1 MKVAV
6 VLLNYNGKALLQA
19 FLPGVCQHTPDADI
33 VLIDNASTD
42 DSVEYVQRDFPNVL
56 LVKLDKNYGFAQG
69 YNIGLQQ
76 VFADIYVL
84 LNTDVEVSENWLQ
97 PCISMLSENNNIAAV
112 QPKILSQRARAY
124 FEYAGASGGF
134 IDFLGYTFCRGR
146 IFDTIEP
153 DNHQYDTEQ
162 EIHWASGACLCIR
175 ADLFHT
181 FHGFD
186 SQFFAHMEEIDLCW
200 RLRRAGHSIYVQ
212 PSATVFHVGG
222 ASLSKQNAH
231 KTFLNFR
238 NNLLMCVKNF
248 STSKLFWFIP
258 LRLVLDGIAALMLWK
273 NVGFA
278 HLWAVLRAHFSFYM
292 LFTKTLRER
301 AFQNN
306 LIQQKKE
313 TSLYKKSV
321 LIDYFIFKKRKY
333 SEMINCQA

>member
-153 DNHQYDTEQ
+153 DNH
-162 EIHWASGACLCIR
+162 
-175 ADLFHT
+175 
-181 FHGFD
+181 
-186 SQFFAHMEEIDLCW
+186 
-200 RLRRAGHSIYVQ
+200 
-212 PSATVFHVGG
+212 
-222 ASLSKQNAH
+222 
-231 KTFLNFR
+231 
-238 NNLLMCVKNF
+238 
-248 STSKLFWFIP
+248 
-258 LRLVLDGIAALMLWK
+258 
-273 NVGFA
+273 
-278 HLWAVLRAHFSFYM
+278 
-292 LFTKTLRER
+292 
-301 AFQNN
+301 
-306 LIQQKKE
+306 
-313 TSLYKKSV
+313 
-321 LIDYFIFKKRKY
+321 
-333 SEMINCQA
+333 